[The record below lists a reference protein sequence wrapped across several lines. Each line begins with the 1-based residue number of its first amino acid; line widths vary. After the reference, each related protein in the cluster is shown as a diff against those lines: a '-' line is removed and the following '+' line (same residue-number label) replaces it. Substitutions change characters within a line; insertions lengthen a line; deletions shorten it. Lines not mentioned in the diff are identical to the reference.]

1 MGTSNLTEASRIQLT
16 FVFRA
21 WCLIVEHKASPTF
34 LVGIEMK
41 LRETPEYIYGNIS
54 DYSPGDFRQ
63 WDRWRKGEYLPSH
76 ISFNKLNNNAIKF
89 GWMDKSFGDVLLK
102 VYKAR
107 SGLTPNMDACCGWDK
122 LVALKN
128 CEEYAIENKLDDLIE
143 HCKNWRLNVDGPSIY
158 DEDAIKKWL
167 DGSENFASFVENEGI
182 KEEILICLSKA
193 VKLAYESGV
202 TEPYKLIL
210 NCLNPLIRSP
220 KTVIKTNLR
229 KSITEIII
237 ESYKLALH
245 NKKHDPYMQIKSCI
259 KVIKATWPEVKII
272 LDKDEADRISGVKR
286 IALPRA

>member
-102 VYKAR
+102 VYTAR

-122 LVALKN
+122 LVALSQRAHRRQRLDRADHRHP
-128 CEEYAIENKLDDLIE
+128 AIAHQRIVGA
-143 HCKNWRLNVDGPSIY
+143 RAAG
-158 DEDAIKKWL
+158 
-167 DGSENFASFVENEGI
+167 
-182 KEEILICLSKA
+182 
-193 VKLAYESGV
+193 
-202 TEPYKLIL
+202 EP
-210 NCLNPLIRSP
+210 
-220 KTVIKTNLR
+220 
-229 KSITEIII
+229 
-237 ESYKLALH
+237 A
-245 NKKHDPYMQIKSCI
+245 
-259 KVIKATWPEVKII
+259 
-272 LDKDEADRISGVKR
+272 
-286 IALPRA
+286 